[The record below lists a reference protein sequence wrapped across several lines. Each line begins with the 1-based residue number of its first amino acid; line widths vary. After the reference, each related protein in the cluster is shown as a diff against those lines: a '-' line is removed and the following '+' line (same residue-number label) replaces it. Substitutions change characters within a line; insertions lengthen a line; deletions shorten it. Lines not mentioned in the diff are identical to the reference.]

1 MKKETKFW
9 ILVLIV
15 LGISISTQLL
25 GQDAYDTP
33 EERDREIQ
41 RQEQRENQS
50 SKVVKTLQDWDFRK
64 YEAAHKRA
72 HLKMNKKNPRKER
85 VETLQSRQLVRN
97 ILVGGVAFY
106 VGYLVGQDDVKKGKK
121 MWKKD
126 KSVLYDKK

>member
-1 MKKETKFW
+1 MKKEIKFW
-9 ILVLIV
+9 ILAFIV
-15 LGISISTQLL
+15 TALALGTQLL

-72 HLKMNKKNPRKER
+72 HMKMDKKNPRKER
-85 VETLQSRQLVRN
+85 VETLQQRQLVRN

-106 VGYLVGQDDVKKGKK
+106 IGYLVGQDDVKKGKK
-121 MWKKD
+121 MWKSKKD
-126 KSVLYDKK
+126 DWKKK

>member
-72 HLKMNKKNPRKER
+72 HMKMDKKNPRKER

-121 MWKKD
+121 MWKNKKD
-126 KSVLYDKK
+126 DWKKK

>member
-1 MKKETKFW
+1 MKKEIKFW
-9 ILVLIV
+9 ILAFIV
-15 LGISISTQLL
+15 TALALGTQLL

-33 EERDREIQ
+33 EERDRKIQ

-50 SKVVKTLQDWDFRK
+50 SKVVKTLQDWDFKK

-72 HLKMNKKNPRKER
+72 HMKMDKKNPRKER

-121 MWKKD
+121 MWKNKKD
-126 KSVLYDKK
+126 DWKKK

>member
-1 MKKETKFW
+1 MKKEIKFW
-9 ILVLIV
+9 ILAFIV
-15 LGISISTQLL
+15 TALALGTQLL

-72 HLKMNKKNPRKER
+72 HLKMDKKNPRKER

-121 MWKKD
+121 MWKNKKD
-126 KSVLYDKK
+126 DWKKK

>member
-1 MKKETKFW
+1 MKKEIKFW
-9 ILVLIV
+9 ILAFIV
-15 LGISISTQLL
+15 TALALGTQLL

-33 EERDREIQ
+33 EERDRKIQ

-50 SKVVKTLQDWDFRK
+50 SRVVKTLQDWDFRK

-121 MWKKD
+121 MWKNKKD
-126 KSVLYDKK
+126 DWKKK

>member
-1 MKKETKFW
+1 MKKEIKFW
-9 ILVLIV
+9 ILAFIV
-15 LGISISTQLL
+15 MAVALGTQLL

-72 HLKMNKKNPRKER
+72 HMKIDKKNTREER
-85 VETLQSRQLVRN
+85 VATLQQRQLIRN

-121 MWKKD
+121 MWKNKKD
-126 KSVLYDKK
+126 DWKKK

>member
-1 MKKETKFW
+1 MKKEIKFW
-9 ILVLIV
+9 ILAFIV
-15 LGISISTQLL
+15 TALALGTQLL

-72 HLKMNKKNPRKER
+72 HMKMDKKNPRKER

-121 MWKKD
+121 MWKNKKD
-126 KSVLYDKK
+126 DWKKK

>member
-33 EERDREIQ
+33 EERDKEIQ

-72 HLKMNKKNPRKER
+72 HMKMDKKNPRKER
-85 VETLQSRQLVRN
+85 VETLQQRQLIRN

>member
-33 EERDREIQ
+33 EERDKEIQ

-121 MWKKD
+121 MWKNKKD
-126 KSVLYDKK
+126 DWKKK

>member
-1 MKKETKFW
+1 MKKENKFW
-9 ILVLIV
+9 ILAFIV
-15 LGISISTQLL
+15 TALALGTQLL

-72 HLKMNKKNPRKER
+72 HLKMDKKNPRKER
-85 VETLQSRQLVRN
+85 VETLQQRQLIRN

>member
-1 MKKETKFW
+1 MKKEIKFW
-9 ILVLIV
+9 ILAFIV
-15 LGISISTQLL
+15 TALALGTQLL

-72 HLKMNKKNPRKER
+72 HLKMDKKNPRKER
-85 VETLQSRQLVRN
+85 VETLQQRQLIRN

-121 MWKKD
+121 MWKNKKD
-126 KSVLYDKK
+126 DWKKK

>member
-25 GQDAYDTP
+25 GQDAHMSPSEVDY
-33 EERDREIQ
+33 EISK
-41 RQEQRENQS
+41 QEMKDNQS
-50 SKVVKTLQDWDFRK
+50 NKVVKTLQDWDFKK

-72 HLKMNKKNPRKER
+72 HMKMDKKNPRKER
-85 VETLQSRQLVRN
+85 VETLQQRQLIRN

>member
-33 EERDREIQ
+33 EERDRKIQ

-72 HLKMNKKNPRKER
+72 HMKMDKKNPRKER

-121 MWKKD
+121 MWKNKKD
-126 KSVLYDKK
+126 DWKKK

>member
-72 HLKMNKKNPRKER
+72 HMKMDKKNPRKER
-85 VETLQSRQLVRN
+85 VETLQQRQLIRN

>member
-1 MKKETKFW
+1 MKKEIKFW
-9 ILVLIV
+9 ILAFIV
-15 LGISISTQLL
+15 TALALGTQLL

-72 HLKMNKKNPRKER
+72 HLKMDKKNPRKER
-85 VETLQSRQLVRN
+85 VETLQQRQLIRN

-121 MWKKD
+121 MWKSKKD
-126 KSVLYDKK
+126 DWKKK

>member
-1 MKKETKFW
+1 MKKEIKFW
-9 ILVLIV
+9 ILAFIV
-15 LGISISTQLL
+15 TALALGTQLL

-33 EERDREIQ
+33 EERDRKIQ

-72 HLKMNKKNPRKER
+72 HIKMDKKNPRKER

-121 MWKKD
+121 MWKNKKD
-126 KSVLYDKK
+126 DWKKK

>member
-1 MKKETKFW
+1 MKKEIKFW
-9 ILVLIV
+9 ILAFIV
-15 LGISISTQLL
+15 TALALGTQLL

-72 HLKMNKKNPRKER
+72 HLKMDKKNPRKER

-121 MWKKD
+121 MWKNKKD
-126 KSVLYDKK
+126 DWKKN

>member
-72 HLKMNKKNPRKER
+72 HLKMDKKNPRKER

-121 MWKKD
+121 MWKNKKD
-126 KSVLYDKK
+126 DWKKK

>member
-1 MKKETKFW
+1 MKKEIKFW
-9 ILVLIV
+9 ILAFIV
-15 LGISISTQLL
+15 TALALGTQLL

-33 EERDREIQ
+33 EERDRKIQ

-72 HLKMNKKNPRKER
+72 HMKMDKKNPRKER

-121 MWKKD
+121 MWKNKKD
-126 KSVLYDKK
+126 DWKKK

>member
-1 MKKETKFW
+1 MKKEIKFW
-9 ILVLIV
+9 ILAFIV
-15 LGISISTQLL
+15 TALALGTQLL

-72 HLKMNKKNPRKER
+72 HMKMDKKNPRKER
-85 VETLQSRQLVRN
+85 VETLQQRQLIRN

-121 MWKKD
+121 MWKNKKD
-126 KSVLYDKK
+126 DWKKK

>member
-1 MKKETKFW
+1 MKKEIKFW
-9 ILVLIV
+9 ILAFIV
-15 LGISISTQLL
+15 TALALGTQLL

-121 MWKKD
+121 MWKNKKD
-126 KSVLYDKK
+126 DWKKK

>member
-72 HLKMNKKNPRKER
+72 HMKMDKKNPRKER
-85 VETLQSRQLVRN
+85 VETLQQRQLIRN

-106 VGYLVGQDDVKKGKK
+106 VGYLVGQDDMKKGKK

>member
-1 MKKETKFW
+1 MKKEIKFW
-9 ILVLIV
+9 ILAFIV
-15 LGISISTQLL
+15 TALALGTQLL

-33 EERDREIQ
+33 EERDRKIQ

-72 HLKMNKKNPRKER
+72 HLKMDKKNPRKER

-121 MWKKD
+121 MWKNKKD
-126 KSVLYDKK
+126 DWKKK

>member
-1 MKKETKFW
+1 MKKEIKFW
-9 ILVLIV
+9 ILAFIV
-15 LGISISTQLL
+15 TALALGTQLL

-72 HLKMNKKNPRKER
+72 HMKMDKKNPRKER
-85 VETLQSRQLVRN
+85 VETLQQRQLIRN